1 MTSYS
6 FQANDRVIPISYC
19 PIWNHKT
26 QYCFRRRSFRNSSW
40 RSANAECL
48 SEAYLWFF
56 YLPRQKKPN
65 AKAIEF
71 LGIDKPKLDKHT
83 NTDLKVSVKVKFK
96 NGICTELSLKLW
108 FENELYFFN
117 ITKLGWF
124 RKRQSKKKLLNKD
137 FLKFDKVTIQ

>member
-19 PIWNHKT
+19 PIRNHKT

-56 YLPRQKKPN
+56 YLPRQKN

-71 LGIDKPKLDKHT
+71 LAIDKAKLDKHT
-83 NTDLKVSVKVKFK
+83 NIDSKESVKVKFK
-96 NGICTELSLKLW
+96 NDICAELSLKLW

-124 RKRQSKKKLLNKD
+124 RKRLS
-137 FLKFDKVTIQ
+137 